1 MTHNDDEVRFLA
13 ALLTTRPGETLADR
27 LTAYLKP
34 PAWHALA
41 ACAGMGPAAF
51 FPEGRGS
58 SPAAGLEVC
67 SGCPVVA
74 ECREAGAG
82 ELGVWGGTT
91 EKERRLIRSSGRLAP
106 PAA

>member
-67 SGCPVVA
+67 RSCPVVDACAAAGQA
-74 ECREAGAG
+74 EDHGT
-82 ELGVWGGTT
+82 WGGRT
-91 EKERRLIRSSGRLAP
+91 ERERRQIRSRSA